1 MQHASEPC
9 PIAGLLE
16 FVQDRWSFLILRDA
30 FYGVRRFDAFR
41 RHLGISRKV
50 LAARLQTMVEAGLF
64 RKTPYQQRP
73 LRHEYLLTAK
83 GRDLMPVLLAMIG
96 WSRRWLDGAAKDAL
110 RLQHTDCGHVMTPL
124 MHCSECGEPLSFG
137 HVRPLAGP
145 NAPLEAVQSLRDAV
159 RQSSRPHRVPHD

>member
-1 MQHASEPC
+1 MQQACEPC

-16 FVQDRWSFLILRDA
+16 IVQDRWAFLILRDA

-41 RHLGISRKV
+41 RHLGISRKI

-64 RKTPYQQRP
+64 CKTPYQQRP
-73 LRHEYLLTAK
+73 LRHEYLLTAR

-96 WSRRWLDGAAKDAL
+96 WSRRWLDGAEKDAL
-110 RLQHTDCGHVMTPL
+110 RLQHTDCGQVMTPR
-124 MHCSECGEPLSFG
+124 MHCGACGETLSFG

-145 NAPLEAVQSLRDAV
+145 TAPREAVRSLRDAV
-159 RQSSRPHRVPHD
+159 RKSNRPRRVPHE